1 MPEEHRTPD
10 YITKAL
16 AKNKS
21 AKSVYEKLSPS
32 HQREYIKWITEAKKE
47 ETREKRVSKMIEML
61 TKKNS

>member
-21 AKSVYEKLSPS
+21 AKPAYDKLSPS

>member
-1 MPEEHRTPD
+1 MPEGNKSSD
-10 YITKAL
+10 YIIKAL

-21 AKSVYEKLSPS
+21 AKSAYEKLSPS

-61 TKKNS
+61 TKKN